1 MCSAK
6 SDMMKTS
13 ELWFK
18 PQNSKSMHHY
28 RKSNV
33 EDLAAALQARIRQEN
48 LPPEERIKEKL
59 ADLQRFIQQLARTP
73 HGQADLQQR
82 VQMLGECTQDPGE
95 SDRDFYGKLRRWLER
110 DCEELRGTVSCSPLA
125 WS

>member
-1 MCSAK
+1 MMMST
-6 SDMMKTS
+6 SDPWFHPQMAITMKH
-13 ELWFK
+13 
-18 PQNSKSMHHY
+18 N
-28 RKSNV
+28 RKSNPD
-33 EDLAAALQARIRQEN
+33 DLEAARQASIRQQN

-59 ADLQRFIQQLARTP
+59 ADLQKFIQQLARTP

-82 VQMLGECTQDPGE
+82 VRLLGECTQDPGE

-110 DCEELRGTVSCSPLA
+110 DCEELRDTKRCSPLA